1 MTEAVLL
8 ESRDGGI
15 LFLTMNRPAAL
26 NALDPSL
33 ARALRRSIAA
43 AAEDPSVA
51 VLVLRGSGR
60 AFCAG
65 GDISSM
71 KASERVSRAN
81 WPRFAPIWRRRGYSM
96 TCRSRRSPCCGAPLQ
111 ARGWG

>member
-15 LFLTMNRPAAL
+15 LFLTTNRPAAL

-71 KASERVSRAN
+71 KASVAAPPPYRSEARPVC
-81 WPRFAPIWRRRGYSM
+81 PRSM

>member
-81 WPRFAPIWRRRGYSM
+81 WPRFAGR
-96 TCRSRRSPCCGAPLQ
+96 
-111 ARGWG
+111 